1 MVLMVQIQLSRI
13 LDIPSIVREKPS
25 ASNKK
30 KTTASIKAL
39 KFRGFSKYKNN
50 FLLLF
55 LNLFTLFAV
64 TGYVHQDYLL
74 K

>member
-1 MVLMVQIQLSRI
+1 MVQIQLSRI

-39 KFRGFSKYKNN
+39 KF
-50 FLLLF
+50 
-55 LNLFTLFAV
+55 
-64 TGYVHQDYLL
+64 
-74 K
+74 